1 MSRRRGG
8 RNNRRKNEPVENN
21 PEFEPNWEEHVEDFE
36 DMNLKPELVHGIFSY
51 GFKNP
56 SDIQSLAI
64 KPITEH
70 RNVIAQ
76 AQSGSGKTGAFGIG
90 ILNNLDLTS
99 QTTQALILAPTRELA
114 TQTHDFM
121 TDIGNKMKNLSI
133 NLFIGGYQQAED
145 QAKAQRRPHV
155 AVCTPGR
162 AYDLIQSNSLS
173 MQNLKMVCL
182 DEADALLGEDF
193 LEDIQQIFQYLPP
206 DVQILLFSATIPQ
219 SIFNLM
225 MDFMKD
231 PVKILVKAEQ
241 LTLEG
246 IHQFFVNVGE
256 TNYKLPTLIDIF
268 GRLAIQKAVIF
279 ANSKA
284 TVDFL
289 KEQMENQ
296 HFVVSAIHAKMTQ
309 KDRDQIMHN
318 FRVGASRVL
327 IATDLIARGI
337 DVQSVTLVFNFEL
350 PGNVET
356 YLHRIGRSGRYGRKG
371 IAINIVDKTEIKQL
385 KYIERFYQTTIDE
398 LPEDIAS
405 YVNDANAQFNDDD
418 KQ

>member
-1 MSRRRGG
+1 M
-8 RNNRRKNEPVENN
+8 E
-21 PEFEPNWEEHVEDFE
+21 
-36 DMNLKPELVHGIFSY
+36 LKKDLVHGIFSY

-64 KPITEH
+64 KPITLH
-70 RNVIAQ
+70 RNIIAQ

-90 ILNNLDLTS
+90 ILNNLDVTS
-99 QTTQALILAPTRELA
+99 NTTQALILAPTRELA

-121 TDIGNKMKNLSI
+121 TDIGNKMKDLTIS
-133 NLFIGGYQQAED
+133 LFIGGHQQVED
-145 QAKAQRRPHV
+145 QAKAQRNPHV

-162 AYDLIQSNSLS
+162 ALDLIESNSLNLS
-173 MQNLKMVCL
+173 NLKIVCF

-193 LEDIQQIFQYLPP
+193 VEDIQKILQYVPQT
-206 DVQILLFSATIPQ
+206 VQILLFSATIPQ
-219 SIFNLM
+219 SIFDIMIQFTQN
-225 MDFMKD
+225 

-246 IHQFFVNVGE
+246 IHQFYVDVGE

-284 TVDFL
+284 TVDYL
-289 KEQMENQ
+289 KEQMESQN
-296 HFVVSAIHAKMTQ
+296 FTVSAIHAKMTQ

-371 IAINIVDKTEIKQL
+371 IAINIIDKTETRQLNYIK
-385 KYIERFYQTTIDE
+385 KFYQTTIDQ
-398 LPEDIAS
+398 LPEDIAT
-405 YVNDANAQFNDDD
+405 YVNDANSQFDEEG
-418 KQ
+418 K

>member
-1 MSRRRGG
+1 MSRRGG
-8 RNNRRKNEPVENN
+8 RRNNRRRNNEPS
-21 PEFEPNWEEHVEDFE
+21 EPNPDFEANWDEHVEDFE

-64 KPITEH
+64 KPITLH
-70 RNVIAQ
+70 RNIIAQ

-90 ILNNLDLTS
+90 ILNNLDFTS
-99 QTTQALILAPTRELA
+99 STTQALILAPTRELA

-121 TDIGNKMKNLSI
+121 TDIGTKMKDLSI
-133 NLFIGGYQQAED
+133 SLFIGGYQQAED
-145 QAKAQRRPHV
+145 QAKAQRNPLV

-162 AYDLIQSNSLS
+162 ALDLIESNALNLS
-173 MQNLKMVCL
+173 NLKMVCL

-193 LEDIQQIFQYLPP
+193 VEDMQKILAFVPP
-206 DVQILLFSATIPQ
+206 TVQILLFSATIPS
-219 SIFNLM
+219 SIFDIM
-225 MDFMKD
+225 VQFTQD

-246 IHQFFVNVGE
+246 IHQFYVNVEE
-256 TNYKLPTLIDIF
+256 TKNKLPTLVDIF

-279 ANSKA
+279 ANSKQ

-289 KEQMENQ
+289 KDQMEKQ
-296 HFVVSAIHAKMTQ
+296 QFVVSAIHAKMPQ
-309 KDRDQIMHN
+309 KERDQIMHN
-318 FRVGASRVL
+318 FRIGASRVL

-350 PGNVET
+350 PNNVET

-371 IAINIVDKTEIKQL
+371 IAINIVDKGEMRQLGFIK
-385 KYIERFYQTTIDE
+385 KFYQTAIDE

-405 YVNDANAQFNDDD
+405 YVNEANSQFDE
-418 KQ
+418 K